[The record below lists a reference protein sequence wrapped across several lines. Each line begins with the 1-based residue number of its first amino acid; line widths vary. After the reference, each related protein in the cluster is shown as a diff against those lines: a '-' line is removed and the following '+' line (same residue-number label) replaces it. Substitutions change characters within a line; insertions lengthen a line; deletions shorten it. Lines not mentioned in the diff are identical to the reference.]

1 MYTYS
6 MYNALLQEGIPLRLI
21 SKSIFLVSLP
31 LIAAFHS
38 GKAFASAENEIT
50 EQAPP
55 SEHSQP
61 SQFALHTVTTENVV
75 KPILA
80 TGTIMAAKSSNI
92 GPKIE
97 GTIEEIYVRVGD
109 RVKAGDALFR
119 TRDVVLR
126 LQKQELAASSALY
139 AAEFRKAK
147 SEFNRV
153 SNLRNKGVASA
164 AQFDT
169 SAAALETARAR
180 VDITKSKLAQVEQS
194 LEDAIARAPYTGVI
208 TERFVDEGVFISSR
222 ASGMGNSAVV
232 QVKKADPV
240 VAVWS
245 IAAKYLPEITL
256 GTKVE
261 IRIDGIPDV
270 IESEIHIINDRID
283 IASRSIDARSVIT
296 NDGYKIK
303 PGLFARAEIFPKPH
317 KVVLLPRSLLRGP
330 PNDPYVLLYED
341 GKARIR
347 HLTTRDHNTDSVE
360 VLSGLEAGM
369 RVLPSSH
376 LTDVSDDVVMTR
388 KEGLEN

>member
-109 RVKAGDALFR
+109 RVNAGDALFR

-147 SEFNRV
+147 IEFNRV

-240 VAVWS
+240 VVVWS

-341 GKARIR
+341 GKEKRR
-347 HLTTRDHNTDSVE
+347 HLTIRDHNTDSVE

-369 RVLPSSH
+369 RVLPRSH
-376 LTDVSDDVVMTR
+376 LIDVSDDVVMTR
-388 KEGLEN
+388 QEGLGN

>member
-1 MYTYS
+1 M
-6 MYNALLQEGIPLRLI
+6 
-21 SKSIFLVSLP
+21 
-31 LIAAFHS
+31 
-38 GKAFASAENEIT
+38 SA
-50 EQAPP
+50 
-55 SEHSQP
+55 
-61 SQFALHTVTTENVV
+61 
-75 KPILA
+75 
-80 TGTIMAAKSSNI
+80 
-92 GPKIE
+92 
-97 GTIEEIYVRVGD
+97 
-109 RVKAGDALFR
+109 
-119 TRDVVLR
+119 
-126 LQKQELAASSALY
+126 
-139 AAEFRKAK
+139 
-147 SEFNRV
+147 
-153 SNLRNKGVASA
+153 
-164 AQFDT
+164 
-169 SAAALETARAR
+169 
-180 VDITKSKLAQVEQS
+180 
-194 LEDAIARAPYTGVI
+194 AIARFLEWA
-208 TERFVDEGVFISSR
+208 ERFVDEGVFISSR